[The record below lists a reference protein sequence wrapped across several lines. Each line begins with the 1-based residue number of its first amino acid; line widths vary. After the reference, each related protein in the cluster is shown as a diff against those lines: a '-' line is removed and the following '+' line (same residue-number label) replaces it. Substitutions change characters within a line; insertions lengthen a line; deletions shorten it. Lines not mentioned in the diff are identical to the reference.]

1 MLDSSGSI
9 NSNDPGNW
17 ARVQSFVNNIIV
29 GLGVSENG
37 THVAVVEFGSIGV
50 LAFDFDFSFG
60 VTTLQAAVDFMP
72 YLDGNT
78 NTSGGLYI
86 VINKLLFGR
95 GGNRQDV
102 QDYVIIF
109 TDGLP
114 NQDVDLT
121 EPYAQEIQAVA
132 TMFSI
137 GVTNEVNIET
147 LQYLS
152 SPPRVVNET
161 YFITQGFQSLGLI
174 VDEIVRVTCSEI
186 GNLNQ
191 NTLSNPF

>member
-1 MLDSSGSI
+1 M
-9 NSNDPGNW
+9 
-17 ARVQSFVNNIIV
+17 
-29 GLGVSENG
+29 
-37 THVAVVEFGSIGV
+37 
-50 LAFDFDFSFG
+50 
-60 VTTLQAAVDFMP
+60 
-72 YLDGNT
+72 
-78 NTSGGLYI
+78 
-86 VINKLLFGR
+86 
-95 GGNRQDV
+95 
-102 QDYVIIF
+102 
-109 TDGLP
+109 
-114 NQDVDLT
+114 DLT

-137 GVTNEVNIET
+137 GVTNEVNIDT

>member
-17 ARVQSFVNNIIV
+17 ARVQSFVNNNIV
-29 GLGVSENG
+29 GFGVSENG

-72 YLDGNT
+72 YLDGST

-86 VINKLLFGR
+86 VIDKLLFGR
-95 GGNRQDV
+95 GGNREDV
-102 QDYVIIF
+102 QDYVIVF

-137 GVTNEVNIET
+137 GVTNEVNIDT